1 MRYSYKSQRR
11 RGIAYISCKNITN
24 GMSSKNMLK
33 TPDLVDYD
41 LSDPL
46 WYHKYADDMR
56 RMNAMTE
63 EWRDDGE

>member
-1 MRYSYKSQRR
+1 MRYSYMFQRR
-11 RGIAYISCKNITN
+11 RGIAFVNRNKLSDAKASNNILN
-24 GMSSKNMLK
+24 
-33 TPDLVDYD
+33 TPDLLDYD

-56 RMNAMTE
+56 RMNAMAE